1 MLKHYR
7 RHIPHENKPI
17 KVPIRWFLSFVSGN
31 EVQNCHGVV
40 PYNSDLPWLISEK
53 EGAKGL
59 EPSPTK

>member
-1 MLKHYR
+1 
-7 RHIPHENKPI
+7 
-17 KVPIRWFLSFVSGN
+17 LSFVSGN